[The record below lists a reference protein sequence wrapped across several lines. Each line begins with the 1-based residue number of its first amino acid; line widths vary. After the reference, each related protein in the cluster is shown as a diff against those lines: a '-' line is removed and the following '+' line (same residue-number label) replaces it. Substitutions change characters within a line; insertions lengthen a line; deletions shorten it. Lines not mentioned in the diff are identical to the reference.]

1 MATDRA
7 SRKSGRRNAKRIHQ
21 GGGPAKEGGI
31 AMQLT
36 LTGGEAALIMIL
48 LEERKAILEE
58 RGGQQELDRIKNILE
73 KIEAAW

>member
-1 MATDRA
+1 
-7 SRKSGRRNAKRIHQ
+7 
-21 GGGPAKEGGI
+21 
-31 AMQLT
+31 MQLT

-73 KIEAAW
+73 KIEAVW